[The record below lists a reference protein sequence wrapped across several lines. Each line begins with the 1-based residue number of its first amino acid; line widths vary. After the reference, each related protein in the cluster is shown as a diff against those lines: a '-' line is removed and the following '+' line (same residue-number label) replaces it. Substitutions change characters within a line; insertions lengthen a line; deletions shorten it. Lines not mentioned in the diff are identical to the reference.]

1 MEQTLSRP
9 YHCFYINFSTPLTPN
24 RYLNRCWFSI
34 NPNSWDNDKS
44 IFPIRCFHLSRFPWT
59 QDQCYLCLYGW
70 KTDVCFEQSR
80 RSSLV
85 PIIMAGL
92 LFGAKP
98 LSGPMLA
105 YHQLYQSKQLSGNFE
120 SKCDNFHSRKM
131 SLKMSSANW
140 RQFCLGLNGL
150 GIMI

>member
-1 MEQTLSRP
+1 MEWTNTFSTLSL
-9 YHCFYINFSTPLTPN
+9 FYINFSTPLTPN
-24 RYLNRCWFSI
+24 RYLNRC
-34 NPNSWDNDKS
+34 PNSWDNDKS

-85 PIIMAGL
+85 PIMACL

-98 LSGPMLA
+98 LSEPMLA
-105 YHQLYQSKQLSGNFE
+105 YYQLYQSKQVPVNFE
-120 SKCDNFHSRKM
+120 SKCDNCHPRKM
-131 SLKMSSANW
+131 SLTMSSANR
-140 RQFCLGLNGL
+140 RQFCLGLNEL
-150 GIMI
+150 DITI